1 MVYKLTKLFREFFDS
16 EKAGGFL
23 LMGCAVFAI
32 SLANSAAGDTFLNF
46 WHLHLP
52 GGSLEFWINDGLMAV
67 FFLLIGLEI
76 ERELYQGEL
85 SDLRNAMLPVVA
97 AIGGMTAPA
106 LIYWAFNAGQPSQ
119 SGFGIP
125 MATDIAF
132 ALGVLSLAGNKVP
145 ISLKIFL
152 TALAIIDDLGAILVI
167 ALFYGQGFSWLWL
180 LVSGGIFSTMLLL
193 NRLKINLIA
202 PYLLLGAGLWYGLHE
217 AGIHATIAGVLTAFA
232 LPFGDGGERSPS
244 WRLQHFLHKP
254 VAFVIMPL
262 FALANAGLTFEPGW
276 VNAFSELIPQG
287 IFWGLV
293 LGKPLGVLTGVRVA
307 ILAGAKI
314 PDDLNWRSLAAG
326 GVLAGIGFTMSI
338 FITLLAFEQP
348 EEIVSAKTAILAASI
363 VAGLIGYFMI
373 TLGKTQKTVSE

>member
-23 LMGCAVFAI
+23 LMGCAMLAI

-52 GGSLEFWINDGLMAV
+52 GGSLEFWINDGLMAI

-85 SDLRNAMLPVVA
+85 SDWRNAMLPVVA
-97 AIGGMTAPA
+97 AIGGMAAPA

-262 FALANAGLTFEPGW
+262 FALANAGLSFEPGW
-276 VNAFSELIPQG
+276 ANAFSELIPQG

-293 LGKPLGVLTGVRVA
+293 LGKPLGVLTGVRIA

>member
-23 LMGCAVFAI
+23 LMGCALLAI
-32 SLANSAAGDTFLNF
+32 SLANSAGGDTFLNF
-46 WHLHLP
+46 WHLRLP

-85 SDLRNAMLPVVA
+85 SDWRNAMLPVVA
-97 AIGGMTAPA
+97 AIGGMAAPA

-193 NRLKINLIA
+193 NRLKINLIV

-232 LPFGDGGERSPS
+232 LPFGDGGEHSPS

-293 LGKPLGVLTGVRVA
+293 LGKPLGVLAGTRVA

-338 FITLLAFEQP
+338 FITLLAFDQP

>member
-23 LMGCAVFAI
+23 LMGCALLAI
-32 SLANSAAGDTFLNF
+32 SLANSAGGDTFLNF
-46 WHLHLP
+46 WHLRLP

-85 SDLRNAMLPVVA
+85 SDWRNAMLPVVA
-97 AIGGMTAPA
+97 AIGGMAAPA

-193 NRLKINLIA
+193 NRLKINLIVS
-202 PYLLLGAGLWYGLHE
+202 YLLLGAGLWYGLHE

-232 LPFGDGGERSPS
+232 LPFGDGGEHSPS

-293 LGKPLGVLTGVRVA
+293 LGKPLGVLAGTRVA

-338 FITLLAFEQP
+338 FITLLAFDQP

>member
-23 LMGCAVFAI
+23 LMGCAMLAI
-32 SLANSAAGDTFLNF
+32 SLANSTAGDTFLNF

-52 GGSLEFWINDGLMAV
+52 GGSLEFWINDGLMAI

-85 SDLRNAMLPVVA
+85 SDWRNAMLPVVA
-97 AIGGMTAPA
+97 AIGGMAAPA

-262 FALANAGLTFEPGW
+262 FALANAGLSFEPGW
-276 VNAFSELIPQG
+276 ANAFSELIPQG

-293 LGKPLGVLTGVRVA
+293 LGKPLGVLTGVRIA